1 MIKQHRSPISLVTLI
16 LCLCLG
22 SVVILPFIQV
32 TPSAPEIFGV
42 GAENYNLFDHTEFD
56 DDFFVVSIVGTTKA
70 ELSFSKPRPANL
82 GFQPTSLA
90 PVSPPPK
97 HA

>member
-1 MIKQHRSPISLVTLI
+1 MVTLI

-22 SVVILPFIQV
+22 SVAILPFIQAS
-32 TPSAPEIFGV
+32 PSAPGISRIDI
-42 GAENYNLFDHTEFD
+42 ENYSLIDHTESD
-56 DDFFVVSIVGTTKA
+56 DDFFVISIVGVTIA
-70 ELSFSKPRPANL
+70 ELSFSKSRLANL
-82 GFQPTSLA
+82 GFRPASLS